1 MADIRALKS
10 TAVSRTFIG
19 PSVRV
24 PVALLLVLAVVPLVS
39 SSRSTLNLL
48 TEIFIMAVFAMSY
61 DILLGYTGIVSFGHA
76 LFFGTGAYMAG
87 LIIKFTSPSLG
98 YLLVAVLAT
107 IVFAMVISL
116 IIGYLSLRLKDAYY
130 AMITLAFAE
139 LFFIIAEKW
148 RSVTN
153 GADGFSFQV
162 PAFFQDRVVYYYVI
176 LVFLVMVV
184 IFLRRF
190 IDSPSGRVLQAIRE
204 NEQRAEFLGYDV
216 LKFKLISTVVAG
228 VVASLAGIAW
238 ALQQRFVSTGVLAV
252 DKTIDALLMTTIGG
266 TGTLYGALIGSGL
279 TNFAKHWLAE
289 LAKVHPIFER
299 WYIIFGLLYILI
311 VLFLPGG
318 ILGSLKRIWGN
329 KTSSINTQG
338 TKLKN

>member
-1 MADIRALKS
+1 MAADIRALKS
-10 TAVSRTFIG
+10 TAVYRTFIG

-24 PVALLLVLAVVPLVS
+24 PAALLLVLAVVPLVS

-87 LIIKFTSPSLG
+87 LIIKHSAPSPV
-98 YLLVAVLAT
+98 YLLVSVLVTLIFAVA
-107 IVFAMVISL
+107 ISL

-153 GADGFSFQV
+153 GADGFSFQA
-162 PAFFQDRVVYYYVI
+162 PAFLQDRVVYYYVI
-176 LVFLVMVV
+176 LVFLAVVV

-238 ALQQRFVSTGVLAV
+238 ALQQRFVSTRVLAA

-279 TNFAKHWLAE
+279 TNLAKHWLAE

-318 ILGSLKRIWGN
+318 ILGTLKRIWGN
-329 KTSSINTQG
+329 KKQALLTLRGRS
-338 TKLKN
+338 